1 MPRPLQKWEE
11 YRLLYC
17 FPAGVSLVFL
27 ILVREQGVHSLGVHF
42 RQHLHKAG
50 LVAHAIVNLVDG
62 SNLGVWMIDGKR
74 TREQHGNHGS
84 GLFAQLIDGKTS
96 LFHGRNCR
104 PGEFQNVLLAVV
116 GNRNL
121 LCHVENLLLGT
132 FLFLVDNTCVGDGNG
147 NLMGFICS
155 LANKVTTQHSF
166 PFPLALV
173 ASGGNFSVISLCTAK
188 PQGIFFFLVLKR
200 NKLVVGVLVIVTGEL
215 LCIGF
220 LNAGF
225 FPFHLVGKG
234 GDVDKF
240 GFTTH
245 VREFL
250 DVNKLFV
257 STATDT
263 GRFVHEEGHVC
274 NHIVLSF
281 R

>member
-1 MPRPLQKWEE
+1 MPRPLLKWEE

-27 ILVREQGVHSLGVHF
+27 VLVREQGINSFGEHF
-42 RQHLHKAG
+42 SKSFHQAL

-62 SNLGVWMIDGKR
+62 SHLGIGMVGGKR
-74 TREQHGNHGS
+74 TREQHGDHGS
-84 GLFAQLIDGKTS
+84 GLFAQLIDGKAS

-116 GNRNL
+116 GNRNFL
-121 LCHVENLLLGT
+121 SHVENLLLGT
-132 FLFLVDNTCVGDGNG
+132 FLFLVDNAGIGNGNG
-147 NLMGFICS
+147 NLMGFVCP

-173 ASGGNFSVISLCTAK
+173 ASGGNFFVISLCAAK
-188 PQGIFFFLVLKR
+188 PQGIFFFLVFKR
-200 NKLVVGVLVIVTGEL
+200 NKLVVSVFVIVTGEL
-215 LCIGF
+215 LCIRF

-234 GDVDKF
+234 GDVDKLRL
-240 GFTTH
+240 TAH
-245 VREFL
+245 VGELF
-250 DVNKLFV
+250 DVYKLFV
-257 STATDT
+257 SAATDT